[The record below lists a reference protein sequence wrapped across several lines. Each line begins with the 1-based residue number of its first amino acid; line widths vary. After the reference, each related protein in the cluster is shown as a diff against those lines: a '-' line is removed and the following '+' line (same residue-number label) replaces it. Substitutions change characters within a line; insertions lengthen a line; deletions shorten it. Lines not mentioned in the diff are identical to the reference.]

1 MEPIMPKIDLDEL
14 ENAAILVDDGEGS
27 AKALVARDT
36 GMIHLLNDEYMDEEA
51 PVPGGIEAGDAYV
64 SVPAA
69 STIGLGRELIFRF
82 AATHLAGER
91 DRVREIFERGDC
103 YDRFAR
109 LLEERGVL
117 DAWYRFREEE
127 TRVALEGWC
136 RQHKLEFDE
145 SKRAT

>member
-1 MEPIMPKIDLDEL
+1 MATVKLDEL

-27 AKALVARDT
+27 AKALVSRDT

-51 PVPGGIEAGDAYV
+51 PLPGNVEPGDAYV

-69 STIGLGRELIFRF
+69 STIGLGRELMFRF
-82 AATHLAGER
+82 AATHLPGDR
-91 DRVREIFERGDC
+91 DRVRELFAKGDG

-136 RQHKLEFDE
+136 RQHRLEFD
-145 SKRAT
+145 AGI

>member
-1 MEPIMPKIDLDEL
+1 MASVKLDEL

-51 PVPGGIEAGDAYV
+51 PLPGDIEAGGNYV

-69 STIGLGRELIFRF
+69 GTLGLGRELIFRF
-82 AATHLAGER
+82 AAGHLAGDLEG
-91 DRVREIFERGDC
+91 VRALFARGEG

-117 DAWYRFREEE
+117 DTWYRFREQE
-127 TRVALEGWC
+127 TRAALGRWCQQHGLQLEG
-136 RQHKLEFDE
+136 
-145 SKRAT
+145 

>member
-1 MEPIMPKIDLDEL
+1 MASVKLDEL

-27 AKALVARDT
+27 AKALVSRDT

-51 PVPGGIEAGDAYV
+51 PVPGDIEAGDAYV
-64 SVPAA
+64 CVPAA
-69 STIGLGRELIFRF
+69 STLGLGRELMFRF
-82 AATHLAGER
+82 AATHLAGDRE
-91 DRVREIFERGDC
+91 RVRELLDRGDG

-117 DAWYRFREEE
+117 DSWYRFREQE

-136 RQHKLEFDE
+136 REHGLEFDE
-145 SKRAT
+145 TKRDT

>member
-1 MEPIMPKIDLDEL
+1 MASVKLDEL

-27 AKALVARDT
+27 AHALVARDT

-51 PVPGGIEAGDAYV
+51 PVPGDIEAGDAYV

-69 STIGLGRELIFRF
+69 STLGLGRELMFRF
-82 AATHLAGER
+82 AAGHLPGDRE
-91 DRVREIFERGDC
+91 RVRELFAKGDG
-103 YDRFAR
+103 YDRYAR

-117 DAWYRFREEE
+117 DAWYRFREEA

-136 RQHKLEFDE
+136 RQHGLELDA
-145 SKRAT
+145 KI